1 MFDKLQQSL
10 LEIQSASFQI
20 DSALGNQVLI
30 DVPYRSQW
38 DADAQLSTGDCG
50 IVSVAM
56 ICNWKGISITP
67 DQLIRK
73 AGLATGRSLYS
84 FAELMLAGKAVG
96 LNFRYVRPARWD
108 DIRAELDAGRP
119 VIPLLR
125 YGELIGNQDVTFTGG
140 HFLVVV
146 GYDTNGVYVN
156 DSNWWG
162 SRRLEGFRRRIAYDR
177 FERCIGEPLTKT
189 GNSPF
194 QSLFLD

>member
-10 LEIQSASFQI
+10 LEIQVATKQI

-162 SRRLEGFRRRIAYDR
+162 SRRLEGFRRRIDYDR

-194 QSLFLD
+194 QSLFLG

>member
-10 LEIQSASFQI
+10 LEIQVATKQI
-20 DSALGNQVLI
+20 DSALGNQVMI

-67 DQLIRK
+67 DQLIHK

-162 SRRLEGFRRRIAYDR
+162 EKRNKGKNRKISIER
-177 FERCIGEPLTKT
+177 FNQSIGNALHKT

-194 QSLFLD
+194 QSLFLG

>member
-146 GYDTNGVYVN
+146 GYDTEHVICN
-156 DSNWWG
+156 DSNFWA
-162 SRRLEGFRRRIAYDR
+162 SRRLEGYQRRISHDR
-177 FERCIGEPLTKT
+177 FERCIGEALIKT
-189 GNSPF
+189 GNNPF

>member
-10 LEIQSASFQI
+10 LEIQVATKQI

-177 FERCIGEPLTKT
+177 FERCIGEALIKT
-189 GNSPF
+189 GNNPF